1 MIKKQIFLLI
11 LSLFTTLPT
20 LAETCTPSANNCE
33 YYRCMERNRSCGSKG
48 YWQDFAI
55 PYCQKF
61 VDDNAKFNTESQR
74 WLRDVRECLQVRL
87 DEVSANSS
95 CNQIKDNAMD
105 SHVGCYV
112 DTGFCSLA
120 AADQIK
126 IMWYLKG
133 AIRDWRTWKE
143 AELLS
148 QACFQRGFR

>member
-1 MIKKQIFLLI
+1 MIKKQMILLI
-11 LSLFTTLPT
+11 LGLFATLPT

-33 YYRCMERNRSCGSKG
+33 YYRCMERSRSCGRNG

-87 DEVSANSS
+87 GEVSANST
-95 CNQIKDNAMD
+95 CNQIKDAAMD

-126 IMWYLKG
+126 VMWYLKG

-143 AELLS
+143 ADLLR